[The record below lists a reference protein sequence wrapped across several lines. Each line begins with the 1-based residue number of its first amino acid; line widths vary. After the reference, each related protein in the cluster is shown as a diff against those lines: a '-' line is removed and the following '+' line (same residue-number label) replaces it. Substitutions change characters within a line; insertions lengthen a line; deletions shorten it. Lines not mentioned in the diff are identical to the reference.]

1 MPCIQSVF
9 DDNAFYAIHI
19 GITNIIKRSP
29 LYLIAGSINWMAY
42 LDSTFLALPPG
53 TLEHYSFLAA
63 CLTASVPTSRRGK
76 SPMPQRLDYFKRSPE
91 AAGKFAELT
100 QLLNKTP
107 FLSELAHLVTLRASQ
122 INGCAFCVDMHVK
135 EARIHGERELRL
147 HHVTVWRESTLFSA
161 RERAALEWT
170 EALTRL
176 DSHGVSDELFSRVR
190 EQLSEK
196 ELADLSFL
204 VITINGWNR
213 LSVAFQAVPGSA
225 DKLYGLDKADL
236 H

>member
-1 MPCIQSVF
+1 MS
-9 DDNAFYAIHI
+9 
-19 GITNIIKRSP
+19 
-29 LYLIAGSINWMAY
+29 
-42 LDSTFLALPPG
+42 
-53 TLEHYSFLAA
+53 
-63 CLTASVPTSRRGK
+63 
-76 SPMPQRLDYFKRSPE
+76 QRLDYFKLSPD
-91 AAGKFAELT
+91 AAGKYMELT
-100 QLLNKTP
+100 QLLNAKP
-107 FLSELAHLVTLRASQ
+107 FLAEVGHLVTLRASQ

-176 DSHGVSDELFSRVR
+176 APHGVSDELYSAVR
-190 EQLSEK
+190 EQLSDA
-196 ELADLSFL
+196 ELTDLSFL
-204 VITINGWNR
+204 VIAINGWNR

-225 DKLYGLDKADL
+225 DRLYGLDKADL